1 MKINYFNL
9 LFVMTISGLAG
20 FYLPL
25 VGVIP
30 FSITFGIIGG
40 FFGPFLKKIIDQ

>member
-9 LFVMTISGLAG
+9 LFGMTISGLAG

-25 VGVIP
+25 VCVIP
-30 FSITFGIIGG
+30 FAVPFGIIGG
-40 FFGPFLKKIIDQ
+40 FLWPIFEEDDR

>member
-20 FYLPL
+20 AYLPL
-25 VGVIP
+25 VCVIP
-30 FSITFGIIGG
+30 FAITFGIIGG
-40 FFGPFLKKIIDQ
+40 FLWPIFEIDN